1 MLTWLGS
8 LVLGTQLQWKV
19 FLTGKPFEFAIV
31 EEDTGLNIVNPS
43 SRIGCF
49 GKFVHL
55 GKTSYDKPTDPI
67 SCPVCD

>member
-8 LVLGTQLQWKV
+8 LMLGTQLQWKV
-19 FLTGKPFEFAIV
+19 FLTGKPFEFAV
-31 EEDTGLNIVNPS
+31 AGEGTGLNIVN
-43 SRIGCF
+43 RIGCF
-49 GKFVHL
+49 GKFVYL